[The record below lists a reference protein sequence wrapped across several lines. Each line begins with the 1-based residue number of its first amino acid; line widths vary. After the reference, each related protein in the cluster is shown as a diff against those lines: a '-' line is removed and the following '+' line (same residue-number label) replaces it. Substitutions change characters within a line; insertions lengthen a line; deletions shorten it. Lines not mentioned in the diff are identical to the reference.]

1 MAADP
6 HALARSYL
14 QHADEVAA
22 LAARLLADDIQL
34 PITVPR
40 GMAISEQALRFTTLS
55 RDGVQLARH
64 DWTLPISQPTPSTP

>member
-22 LAARLLADDIQL
+22 LAARLLADDVQL
-34 PITVPR
+34 PITIPR
-40 GMAISEQALRFTTLS
+40 GMAISEHALRFTTLS
-55 RDGVQLARH
+55 RDGDQLARH
-64 DWTLPISQPTPSTP
+64 DWTLPILQSKPSEP